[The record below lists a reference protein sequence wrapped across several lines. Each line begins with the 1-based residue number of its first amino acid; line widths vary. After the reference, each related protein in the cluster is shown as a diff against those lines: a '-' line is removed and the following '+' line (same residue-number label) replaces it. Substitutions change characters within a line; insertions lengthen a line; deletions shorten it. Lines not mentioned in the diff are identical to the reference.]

1 VIRRP
6 ILPRRRTRRVRAV
19 GARPRTLSFNRLLP
33 NVLTVAALCAGLT
46 AIRFAIGGEWGPAVL
61 SIVVAGV
68 LDGLDGTMARLLNAQ
83 SRFGAELDSLS
94 DVISFGIAP
103 ALVVYLWSTHSL
115 GSVGWAASLLFAVCA
130 ALRLARF
137 NSALDLEVPSYAK
150 TFFTGVPAPAGAG
163 LALVPLMASL
173 AAGPGWVDHPVF
185 AALWIAVVGG
195 LMISRLPT
203 FSLKGLKVAPVMVA
217 PVLLLVGLIAVALA
231 STPWQTLALV
241 GVLYLVS
248 LPFAWLRHRRLAR
261 QYEDTAPPD
270 ATPDGIG
277 TDVDPPRVH
286 PAGDA
291 VAGPGT
297 AALPGRTPDPPET
310 R

>member
-1 VIRRP
+1 VMGRP
-6 ILPRRRTRRVRAV
+6 ILPRRRLRRVRTP
-19 GARPRTLSFNRLLP
+19 GTRPRSLSLNRLLP

-46 AIRFAIGGEWGPAVL
+46 AIRFAINGEWAPAVV

-103 ALVVYLWSTHSL
+103 ALVVYLWSTHAL
-115 GSVGWAASLLFAVCA
+115 GSVGWAASLLFAVCT

-137 NSALDLEVPSYAK
+137 NSALDLEVPSYAR

-163 LALVPLMASL
+163 LALVPVMASL
-173 AAGPGWVDHPVF
+173 AAGPGWTDHPAL
-185 AALWIAVVGG
+185 AALWIAMVGG

-217 PVLLLVGLIAVALA
+217 PVLLAVGVVAVSLA
-231 STPWQTLALV
+231 SAPWQTLAIV
-241 GVLYLVS
+241 GMLYILS
-248 LPFAWLRHRRLAR
+248 LPVAWVRHRNLASLH
-261 QYEDTAPPD
+261 E
-270 ATPDGIG
+270 AT
-277 TDVDPPRVH
+277 
-286 PAGDA
+286 
-291 VAGPGT
+291 VAASAADGPGPGPADGT
-297 AALPGRTPDPPET
+297 GGIALPMRASDVPEA